1 MLLPMA
7 VRAFDITD
15 VSVASVT
22 VLERAPR
29 TRRDARRLRQR
40 YALVGVSALA
50 VPFVVALIVLGVA
63 H

>member
-1 MLLPMA
+1 MA

-15 VSVASVT
+15 GSLAPVS

-40 YALVGVSALA
+40 YAIIGVSAVS
-50 VPFVVALIVLGVA
+50 VPFVVAVIVLGVG

>member
-1 MLLPMA
+1 MWGVMA

-15 VSVASVT
+15 GSTASVS

-29 TRRDARRLRQR
+29 SRRDARRIRQR
-40 YALVGVSALA
+40 QAIIGVSA
-50 VPFVVALIVLGVA
+50 VSIPFVVAVVVLGVG